1 MSPFDLDQD
10 TYETEPRPISWFAS
24 KFPSLAYYPSFFNV
38 VVRAGS
44 LAKRNQYHGEQWCA
58 SSWQVLKNLE
68 RVGIRLQIGGIQNIA
83 NLTSPCLIAGNHM
96 STLETNILPGVIRPH
111 RKVTFVVKQSLLKV
125 PWFGHVLRSRK
136 AIAVSQ
142 TDPRADLRTMLV
154 DGESRLA
161 EGMSIVVFPQGTRTP
176 TFDPKQF
183 NSIGIKLAKRAD
195 VPIIPM
201 ALKTDAWGLGK
212 YVSDIGRIDPGK
224 KVYIEFG
231 KPLEVGNRPKETQS
245 AITDFIGDHLN
256 RWRRLDQEETA

>member
-1 MSPFDLDQD
+1 MRPFDLDQD
-10 TYETEPRPISWFAS
+10 IYETAPRSVSWFAS
-24 KFPSLAYYPSFFNV
+24 KFPTLAYYPRFFNV
-38 VVRAGS
+38 VRSAGS

-58 SSWQVLKNLE
+58 SSWNVLRHLE
-68 RVGIRLQIGGIQNIA
+68 DVGVRFRIGGMQNIA
-83 NLTSPCLIAGNHM
+83 QLESPCLIAGNHM

-111 RKVTFVVKQSLLKV
+111 RKVTFVIKQSLLKV

-142 TDPRADLRTMLV
+142 TDPRADLRTMLE

-201 ALKTDAWGLGK
+201 ALKTDAWELGK
-212 YVSDIGRIDPGK
+212 YVSDIGRIDPSK
-224 KVYIEFG
+224 NVYIEFG
-231 KPLEVGNRPKETQS
+231 KPLTVEGRGNDTQQ
-245 AITDFIGDHLN
+245 AIIDFVSDHLEN
-256 RWRRLDQEETA
+256 WNSPGGGTT